1 MRREFAMLK
10 CIAIPVLILFIL
22 RFPYIVFFLYML
34 NLWLPCPYA
43 QDIATVFVMGTEAA
57 VMILNIMTI
66 ENIRQQLIVFM
77 RCRPARQMQY
87 VTIVPHRQQ

>member
-1 MRREFAMLK
+1 MYRYSCSYSVYTKISLHS
-10 CIAIPVLILFIL
+10 L
-22 RFPYIVFFLYML
+22 FLYML

-43 QDIATVFVMGTEAA
+43 QSIVTVFVMGTEAA